1 MRFPVKGCCF
11 CFAFLLL
18 LPFIASAGDIQI
30 NGTCVVGAC
39 PPPSGTSDALQF
51 NQSIGLTT
59 GSYSLTFAD
68 TDQYSIT
75 WSYSASYTAAG
86 TQLFIDPAATYIGAS
101 PSVGNDDIAF
111 DFFQNF
117 YDNSPG
123 SWDGSYTESVPL
135 NISGNV
141 GAGSTASG
149 QLFYDGQS
157 LPLVGP
163 FGLGSHLG
171 QNTATLTGLTDPT
184 LAAEYELVFDFQA
197 GTQTGAGDSS
207 PAASSVPE
215 PYEALPLGLALGCVA
230 WNRRAAR
237 RRASYT
243 RRCASYNR

>member
-11 CFAFLLL
+11 FFAFLLL
-18 LPFIASAGDIQI
+18 LPFVASAGDIQI
-30 NGTCVVGAC
+30 NGTCVLGTC

-59 GSYSLTFAD
+59 GSYSLTLG

-86 TQLFIDPAATYIGAS
+86 TELSIDPVATYIGAS
-101 PSVGNDDIAF
+101 PSVGNDTIDF
-111 DFFQNF
+111 NFFQNY

-123 SWDGSYTESVPL
+123 SWDGAYTETVPL
-135 NISGNV
+135 DLSGNV
-141 GAGSTASG
+141 GAGSTVSG

-163 FGLGSHLG
+163 FGPGSHFG
-171 QNTATLTGLTDPT
+171 QYTETLSGLTDPT
-184 LAAEYELVFDFQA
+184 LAAEYEFIFDFQA
-197 GTQTGAGDSS
+197 GTETGAS
-207 PAASSVPE
+207 ASSVPE
-215 PYEALPLGLALGCVA
+215 PYEVLPLGLTLGCVV
-230 WNRRAAR
+230 WSRRAAR

-243 RRCASYNR
+243 R

>member
-11 CFAFLLL
+11 FFAFLLL
-18 LPFIASAGDIQI
+18 LPFVASAGDIQI
-30 NGTCVVGAC
+30 NGICVVGTC

-59 GSYSLTFAD
+59 GSYSLTFPD
-68 TDQYSIT
+68 TDQYSIA

-86 TQLFIDPAATYIGAS
+86 TELSINPVATYIGAS

-117 YDNSPG
+117 YDNSSG

-135 NISGNV
+135 NIAGNV

-149 QLFYDGQS
+149 QLFYDSQP

-163 FGLGSHLG
+163 FGPGSYFG
-171 QNTATLTGLTDPT
+171 QYTESLTGLNDPT
-184 LAAEYELVFDFQA
+184 LAAEYQFTFDFVA
-197 GTQTGAGDSS
+197 GTQNGAS
-207 PAASSVPE
+207 ASSVPE

-237 RRASYT
+237 RRASY
-243 RRCASYNR
+243 NR